1 MNEQKLLHTHREIE
15 RAAIE
20 RVSSGFK
27 ARLIAKD
34 SLINA
39 LERKARYTFIIFL
52 SSHNSIRILPIFSS
66 SSRFFESCAIMF
78 FLFFFFFLRANKQR
92 ASVFAMIGTFAFSFL
107 LIFPAFNSVG
117 KVQSLQSRLLFA
129 EKSWRGA
136 PRCLGRRRF
145 KKPSVRTDW
154 TRLPSENTSGPSKI
168 GWERKTWGLA
178 TWSDGL
184 TVRIHIWLFN
194 LRYYPH
200 SSSSFHRLATCNLWT
215 CVTLVWNVKDV

>member
-1 MNEQKLLHTHREIE
+1 MHWKE
-15 RAAIE
+15 RLVT
-20 RVSSGFK
+20 R
-27 ARLIAKD
+27 
-34 SLINA
+34 SL
-39 LERKARYTFIIFL
+39 
-52 SSHNSIRILPIFSS
+52 FSS
-66 SSRFFESCAIMF
+66 RPTILYEFSRYFPRPRFFELCAIMF

-178 TWSDGL
+178 MWSDGL